1 MDLPVAFVSLDITE
15 PIWSHFFTVAPLV
28 IIGTKEGVGY
38 DMAPKHMATPMGFNN
53 YFGFV
58 CTPNHSTYH
67 NVVNNGEFSV
77 SYLLPKQVIQAA
89 ISASPRSKNISKSDE
104 IVTALPTIN
113 GTHTDTLLM
122 EDAYVRLECKLHKI
136 IDGFDENCMI
146 TGKVISASVHPDYLR
161 VSEKD
166 ESDQI
171 AAHPLLA
178 YVADGRFASVSET
191 FNFPYPKNFCR

>member
-1 MDLPVAFVSLDITE
+1 MDLPFAFVPLDITE
-15 PIWSHFFTVAPLV
+15 PIWSRFFTVAPLV

-104 IVTALPTIN
+104 IVTALPTVN

-166 ESDQI
+166 ERDQI

>member
-1 MDLPVAFVSLDITE
+1 MNLSRAYISLDISE

-28 IIGTKEGVGY
+28 IVGTKEGVGY
-38 DMAPKHMATPMGFNN
+38 DMAPKHMAFPMGFNN

-58 CTPNHSTYH
+58 CTPNHHTYH

-89 ISASPRSKNISKSDE
+89 ISASPRHNDISKSDE
-104 IVTALPTIN
+104 VISALPTIN
-113 GTHTDTLLM
+113 GTVTDTLLM

-136 IDGFDENCMI
+136 VDGFDQNSLI
-146 TGKVISASVHPDYLR
+146 AGKVIAASVHPEYLR

-166 ESDQI
+166 ERDQI
-171 AAHPLLA
+171 AEHPLLA

-191 FNFPYPKNFCR
+191 FNFPYPKDFCR